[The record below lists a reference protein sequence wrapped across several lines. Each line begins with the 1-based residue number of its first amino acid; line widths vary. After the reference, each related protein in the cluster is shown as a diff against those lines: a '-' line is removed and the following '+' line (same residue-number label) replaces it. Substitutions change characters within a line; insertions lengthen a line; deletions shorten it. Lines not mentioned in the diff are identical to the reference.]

1 MLEVQENYL
10 EEKLTK
16 STFSDIKVRL
26 QSMAL
31 LQKSLYRKKY
41 LSGIYIQDY
50 LDEIIENCLLSFD
63 DEDVL
68 INSEIDDVYLSPE
81 KAQSVGLILTELII
95 NSCKHAFKNSLRGE
109 ITFNLKKS
117 ESDIKI
123 TYSDSGG
130 MDMEKVFES
139 SEAGFG
145 IEFIHSQIEQL
156 KGKLTIKDLT
166 NITIIFQTT

>member
-1 MLEVQENYL
+1 MFHLAFVRPTILLGYL
-10 EEKLTK
+10 YKLYKINQKISKKNQNWFGSKIIIKKQFAIYYQYVGSRKLFGRKLTK

-117 ESDIKI
+117 R
-123 TYSDSGG
+123 
-130 MDMEKVFES
+130 V
-139 SEAGFG
+139 
-145 IEFIHSQIEQL
+145 H
-156 KGKLTIKDLT
+156 
-166 NITIIFQTT
+166 